1 MHPLLP
7 SRCHWGRTSEWWVC
21 VCVCMEE
28 VNFTDLSEE
37 LESLPSGLSSNWS
50 SDLHL
55 SVGAANRPFL
65 WYHFAFA
72 TIGMF
77 MCRCV
82 DLWSSLISGKNPHNQ
97 AEVRIWPVD
106 WDFGLSA
113 SQMISKIDALSC
125 SKMPLLLSCLPLC
138 CSPPGLRRCWW
149 SFTSECFFYSV
160 ERNEMRAGFHCQRC
174 TSWLT
179 IQSVR
184 RASMK
189 SRLFGKVWTR
199 AFRFLE

>member
-82 DLWSSLISGKNPHNQ
+82 DLWSYLISGKNPHNQ

-125 SKMPLLLSCLPLC
+125 SKMPLLLSCLPISVALLQA
-138 CSPPGLRRCWW
+138 SEDAGGVLPLSA
-149 SFTSECFFYSV
+149 SFTLLK
-160 ERNEMRAGFHCQRC
+160 EMRWEQDSIVSAALHG
-174 TSWLT
+174 W
-179 IQSVR
+179 
-184 RASMK
+184 
-189 SRLFGKVWTR
+189 
-199 AFRFLE
+199 RFSQ